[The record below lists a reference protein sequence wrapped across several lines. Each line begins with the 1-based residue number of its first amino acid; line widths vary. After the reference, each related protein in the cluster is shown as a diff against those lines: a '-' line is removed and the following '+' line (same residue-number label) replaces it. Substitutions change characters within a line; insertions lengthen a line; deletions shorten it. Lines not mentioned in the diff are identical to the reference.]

1 MRFFILLLF
10 LSGAAIAQDKSIG
23 TVIDENGIA
32 IANVKVSVNNT
43 GYSISDEQGS
53 FDYTLPAGST
63 KPTEIAIS
71 ATGFEMKIWKFEEE
85 QLKVTVRPVS
95 YLLIGKALDVNGDP
109 IPNAQVLLNE
119 SEKVGPVKA
128 KSNGVFSM
136 NIPPNI
142 RVGKET
148 KFLVNRTAIDSDGIS
163 FEEKGGILVLQM
175 PIKTFTVV
183 CYNDTS
189 LPAVGLEVT
198 VKGKTYTT
206 DSQGGFKVKL
216 AKPKSY
222 PFTFEEFEIAD
233 TYFLESDNHI
243 TLYLKKKN
251 STETPGVASPILEEG
266 GDGSVVVVVAEDTLV
281 AAYADDFNYIINEL
295 ELEKQQLIQ
304 KSNELR
310 TEMEKIVDKLNQ
322 EGELTDEQI
331 QELHGQL
338 QRLESALIETDVAYE
353 DAQVKTKAIIDRMN
367 NVILK
372 KDSVNVATQQQVEV
386 ITDEKRKVEEKFELG
401 MLIFV
406 VIVLSLASIALI
418 FFITGKKI
426 RKQKNELELVNK
438 ELANT
443 TDQLRE
449 SITEINAQKSEI
461 QKQAEVLQQLNED
474 VNLKNKKI
482 TDNMRYALTVQKAIL
497 PSPISLKNY
506 LKDHFI
512 TFFPKDIVSGDFYWF
527 NHLPS
532 QNGHG
537 ERAYIAAV
545 DCTGHGV
552 SGAFMSMVGNMML
565 NEIIDQKKIYEP
577 ASILRELNKSVREG
591 LRQEEKVN
599 DDGMDICLCMI
610 ERQKDG
616 TTKAVF
622 TGAKRPLILFDAE
635 SKEVRV
641 FKGDIKSV
649 GGRQNKNKQF
659 TNNEIILKENDA
671 LYLTSDGL
679 VDQNNNS
686 REKFGTKRFLS
697 LLEEVGKLPMEE
709 QRGILEAALKDHQG
723 DTEQRDDILV
733 LGVRV

>member
-1 MRFFILLLF
+1 MKTLKMKLFIFLLLF
-10 LSGAAIAQDKSIG
+10 SGIISAQDKSKG
-23 TVIDENGIA
+23 VVIDENGVA
-32 IANVKVSVNNT
+32 VSNVKVSVDNT
-43 GYSISDEQGS
+43 GYSISDEQGDFTYS
-53 FDYTLPAGST
+53 LPEGSS
-63 KPTEIAIS
+63 KPTELAIS
-71 ATGFEMKIWKFEEE
+71 ATGFEMKTWSVEEE
-85 QLKVTVRPVS
+85 ILKVIVRPVS

-109 IPNAQVLLNE
+109 IPNAQILLDE
-119 SEKVGPVKA
+119 SEKVGPVKT

-136 NIPPNI
+136 DIPPNI
-142 RVGKET
+142 RVSKNT
-148 KFLVNRTAIDSDGIS
+148 RFLINRTVIEPDGIS

-175 PIKTFTVV
+175 PVKTFTVV
-183 CYNDTS
+183 CYDDAS
-189 LPAVGLEVT
+189 LPATDLQVT
-198 VKGKTYTT
+198 VDGKTYTT

-216 AKPKSY
+216 KNPKSY

-243 TLYLKKKN
+243 TLYLKKKDEG
-251 STETPGVASPILEEG
+251 ETASSDSAEETAPPI
-266 GDGSVVVVVAEDTLV
+266 DAIVDTLV
-281 AAYADDFNYIINEL
+281 EAYADDFNYIINEL

-304 KSNELR
+304 RSNELR
-310 TEMEKIVDKLNQ
+310 TEMEKIADKLNQ
-322 EGELTDEQI
+322 EEELTDDQI

-338 QRLESALIETDVAYE
+338 KRLESALIETDVAYE
-353 DAQVKTKAIIDRMN
+353 EAQVKTKAIIDRMN

-406 VIVLSLASIALI
+406 VIALSLAAIALV

-443 TDQLRE
+443 TTQLRE

-497 PSPISLKNY
+497 PSPISLKHH

-527 NHLPS
+527 SHVPS

-537 ERAYIAAV
+537 ERSYIAAV

-577 ASILRELNKSVREG
+577 ASILQELNKSVREG

-599 DDGMDICLCMI
+599 DDGMDICLCMV
-610 ERQKDG
+610 EKQQDG

-622 TGAKRPLILFDAE
+622 TGAKRPLILFD
-635 SKEVRV
+635 SDQQEVKV
-641 FKGDIKSV
+641 FKGDVKSV
-649 GGRQNKNKQF
+649 GGRQNANKQF

-679 VDQNNNS
+679 VDQNNDN

-697 LLEEVGKLPMEE
+697 LLKDVGELPMKD
-709 QRGILEAALKDHQG
+709 QRIKLESALKDHQG
-723 DTEQRDDILV
+723 DMEQRDDILV
-733 LGVRV
+733 MGVRV